1 MIDFN
6 FDELVQSMKEAIA
19 IEKGTQKPS
28 RKFAYTPLMLKQ
40 YEKKLTNPKL
50 SFPIC

>member
-1 MIDFN
+1 MNDFN
-6 FDELVQSMKEAIA
+6 FDELVQSMKEAID
-19 IEKGTQKPS
+19 IERELKNHPEN
-28 RKFAYTPLMLKQ
+28 LHIHLWMLKQ